1 MRVSTALFFNTG
13 LNSVNRQQ
21 GDLLHVYQQVGSGKR
36 MINPS
41 DDPLG
46 AAQALTLRQSQS
58 MNDRFLANRE
68 VAMRNLGEED
78 NVLQSLITQTYAAKT
93 QLIGAVNGTLS
104 DADRNILAGVFEE
117 MRDSIANLANSKDAN
132 GQYLFSGSQGGT
144 APFLWNKTTGTYSYQ
159 GDQVE
164 RLVQADQTRT
174 IPSGNNGVD
183 LFLRATPG
191 NMVFLTA
198 GSDNNTGHGVVGGVT
213 ISDSSKASKIESYQ
227 IKVLG
232 ENGPIEVTGV
242 AIPPAQDPPVFS
254 IPTYDPEA
262 NSNILDL
269 GNGVSVQ
276 LNGKLEAGDEFK
288 VVNAQTQG
296 GDSSLNMLNTLNDVV
311 NALKTPVDSDPVAKA
326 KMQNILNGAM
336 QKLDMSYDNILTVRA
351 SVGARMNEIDA
362 ITDSG
367 AMQSM
372 HLSSELSRIEDL
384 DYYSAS
390 TQLQLRTIAIEAASL
405 AFKRIQGLNLF
416 AVGSRG

>member
-1 MRVSTALFFNTG
+1 MRISTALFFNTG
-13 LNSVNRQQ
+13 LNSINRQQ

-46 AAQALTLRQSQS
+46 AAQALTIRQSQA
-58 MNDRFLANRE
+58 MNERFHVNRE

-117 MRDSIANLANSKDAN
+117 MRDSIANLANAKDAN
-132 GQYLFSGSQGGT
+132 GQYLFSGSKGT
-144 APFLWNKTTGTYSYQ
+144 TTPFLWNETTGTYSYQ
-159 GDQVE
+159 GDQID

-174 IPSGNNGVD
+174 IPGSDNGVD
-183 LFLRATPG
+183 LFLRPTPG
-191 NMVFLTA
+191 NTLFLTA
-198 GSDNNTGHGVVGGVT
+198 GADANTGSGTIGGIAITDSGAANSMTSYELEVVNGTSGLEIQVT
-213 ISDSSKASKIESYQ
+213 T
-227 IKVLG
+227 VPVMTP
-232 ENGPIEVTGV
+232 PIQN
-242 AIPPAQDPPVFS
+242 IP
-254 IPTYDPEA
+254 YDPSAESTVL
-262 NSNILDL
+262 NL
-269 GNGVSVQ
+269 GNGVTVQ
-276 LNGKLEAGDEFK
+276 LGGSPEVGDTFS

-296 GDSSLNMLNTLNDVV
+296 GDDSLNILNTLTDIVT
-311 NALKTPVDSDPVAKA
+311 ALKIPVDGNPVAKA
-326 KMQNILNGAM
+326 KMQNVLNGAM
-336 QKLDMSYDNILTVRA
+336 QKLDMNYDNILTVRA
-351 SVGARMNEIDA
+351 SVGARMNELDA

-367 AMQSM
+367 AMQKM

-384 DYYSAS
+384 DFYAAS